1 MMRKIIKNY
10 TSHNLKDVKFSK
22 SNDFVCTSCVI
33 GKLILWFSPLKINT
47 KVYVITWRE
56 RPWMAAPATAGV
68 AVRQAHPQCRTVTP
82 VHHAPP
88 GGRHTSIKARERMNK
103 GLQDSITSFSLQ
115 LLSQQFLPYALN
127 GLEAD
132 AVLIPE
138 DAYVSIL
145 PQAPHDQQ
153 EQGVCSFALVHW
165 QACSEAAP
173 CVEDVQIIAD
183 AKTLWHSYEAQSLPP
198 NVSLNLVCLVY
209 V

>member
-1 MMRKIIKNY
+1 
-10 TSHNLKDVKFSK
+10 
-22 SNDFVCTSCVI
+22 
-33 GKLILWFSPLKINT
+33 
-47 KVYVITWRE
+47 
-56 RPWMAAPATAGV
+56 
-68 AVRQAHPQCRTVTP
+68 
-82 VHHAPP
+82 
-88 GGRHTSIKARERMNK
+88 MNK

-183 AKTLWHSYEAQSLPP
+183 AKTLWHAYEAQSLPP
-198 NVSLNLVCLVY
+198 NLSLPGNVGGVPQFLNILVVECTNVIVLQIEKKVIVLQPWPIHCLFCIVWCR
-209 V
+209 VRVLLGVRAVTARQRSGADGAAI

>member
-1 MMRKIIKNY
+1 
-10 TSHNLKDVKFSK
+10 
-22 SNDFVCTSCVI
+22 
-33 GKLILWFSPLKINT
+33 
-47 KVYVITWRE
+47 
-56 RPWMAAPATAGV
+56 MAAPATAGV
-68 AVRQAHPQCRTVTP
+68 AVRQARPQCRTVTP

-88 GGRHTSIKARERMNK
+88 GGRHTCIKARERMNK

-165 QACSEAAP
+165 KAYLEAAP
-173 CVEDVQIIAD
+173 CVEDVQIIVD

-198 NVSLNLVCLVY
+198 NVSLNLACLVWFEFPFQ
-209 V
+209 VCKFGVCNEL